1 MRKLER
7 IETDKPLC
15 DLVLPTLVDVS
26 ECVDDVGLRFSF
38 DVGNGEGVTLA
49 ISQLQALAKPCDC
62 GACVKPKVCRFC
74 FSDGVLECYVTNV
87 SCTVKTDTG
96 KVSCEISGRVSK
108 R

>member
-1 MRKLER
+1 MRNLER

-15 DLVLPTLVDVS
+15 DSILPLFVDVS
-26 ECVDDVGLRFSF
+26 ECEDDVGLRFSF
-38 DVGNGEGVTLA
+38 DVGESTKCT

-87 SCTVKTDTG
+87 SCTVKTETG
-96 KVSCEISGRVSK
+96 KVSCEISGRIIK

>member
-15 DLVLPTLVDVS
+15 NVVLHTLVDIS
-26 ECVDDVGLRFSF
+26 ECEDDVGLRFSF
-38 DVGNGEGVTLA
+38 DVGDEETFT
-49 ISQLQALAKPCDC
+49 ISQLQDLAKPCDC
-62 GACVKPKVCRFC
+62 GDCVKPKVCRFF

-87 SCTVKTDTG
+87 TCTKTYTG
-96 KVSCEISGRVSK
+96 KVSCEISGRIIK

>member
-15 DLVLPTLVDVS
+15 NEVLPTLVDIS
-26 ECVDDVGLRFSF
+26 ECEDDVGLRFSF
-38 DVGNGEGVTLA
+38 SMIEGATLA
-49 ISQLQALAKPCDC
+49 ISQLQDLAKSCAC

-87 SCTVKTDTG
+87 TCTVKTYTWQ
-96 KVSCEISGRVSK
+96 VYCEISGRIIK
-108 R
+108 H

>member
-15 DLVLPTLVDVS
+15 DVVLHTLVDVS
-26 ECVDDVGLRFSF
+26 ECEDDVGLRFSF
-38 DVGNGEGVTLA
+38 DVGEGEGATLA
-49 ISQLQALAKPCDC
+49 ISQLQNLAKPCYCDD
-62 GACVKPKVCRFC
+62 CVKPKVCRFC

-87 SCTVKTDTG
+87 TCTKTYTG
-96 KVSCEISGRVSK
+96 KVSCEISGRISK

>member
-15 DLVLPTLVDVS
+15 DVVIPTLVDIS
-26 ECVDDVGLRFSF
+26 ECEDDVGLRFSF
-38 DVGNGEGVTLA
+38 NVGEGATLA

-62 GACVKPKVCRFC
+62 GACVKPKVFRFC
-74 FSDGVLECYVTNV
+74 FSDGVLECYVMNV
-87 SCTVKTDTG
+87 SCTVKTETG
-96 KVSCEISGRVSK
+96 QVYCEISGRIIK

>member
-7 IETDKPLC
+7 IETDKSLC
-15 DLVLPTLVDVS
+15 DVVLHTLVDVS

-38 DVGNGEGVTLA
+38 DVGESTTCT

-74 FSDGVLECYVTNV
+74 FSDGMIECYVTNV
-87 SCTVKTDTG
+87 SCTVKTETG
-96 KVSCEISGRVSK
+96 KVSCEISGRVIK